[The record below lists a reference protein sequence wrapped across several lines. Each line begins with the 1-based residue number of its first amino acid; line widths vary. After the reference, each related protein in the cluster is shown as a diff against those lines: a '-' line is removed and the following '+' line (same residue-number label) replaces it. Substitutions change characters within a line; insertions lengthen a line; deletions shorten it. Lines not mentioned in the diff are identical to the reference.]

1 MMYLAKK
8 SYSLIYTCLLSL
20 AIIFSS
26 CIKSEFD
33 EPPFDGLDPEI
44 QESQII
50 SLEEVLSRLE
60 KGNPVELAL
69 DKYLKTVVVADDKT
83 GNWFRAIVVQDEKSE
98 RGITVLID
106 EVENYTSLPVG
117 RRVFIHLKDLWI
129 GDYNGLP
136 QLGMGP
142 YQSGNFLRLGGIPA
156 SLKPRILLAGKYGI
170 NIPPTPKKIS
180 ELTDADLNRLL
191 IFDDVQFES
200 GSAGR
205 PFADNV
211 SNPPQSINHTLVS
224 CTGEQIL
231 VRTSGY
237 SDFAGQTTPVG
248 RGSIVAIMS
257 VFGNDRQLLIR
268 NPDELVFDKERC
280 DAPKLTIAQIRDL
293 FLLGTT
299 TAPQGMIE
307 GVVISDRSSGNFTG
321 RNLHLQD
328 ETGGIVLRFNTNHNF
343 DLGDRL
349 LVDITGQSISTFNG
363 LLQLNLPNNT
373 ASVIGNQSLPE
384 PAELTV
390 QQIISNMNR
399 YESTRV
405 RIKNATISGGT
416 TFGGSRNVT
425 DGTGGVTLFTGNGA
439 SFASNPIPSG
449 QVEITGIVSVFN
461 DPQILLNS
469 ANDVKGGSSGGDTN
483 PISIR
488 EVRNLFNGTATTA
501 PEAHIEGVVISSNS
515 SNNINAR
522 NLYIQDNTGGIVV
535 RFEANHNFSMGTKLK
550 VVISGQEISEFR
562 GLLQLNNVPLTNATA
577 LGSTAL
583 PSPKNLTIQ
592 QLLAD
597 INTYQSTRIKIS
609 NATISGGTT
618 FGGSREVSDGT
629 GTIVLFT
636 SNNATFANNNLPTGM
651 VDIIAIASAFDS
663 PQIIIN
669 STDDISGGGG
679 TGGGVEESFNSGS
692 NNQPI
697 NITNWVNEATKGTRT
712 WIRNSFQGNNFAQ
725 ASAFND
731 TNPETEMWL
740 ITPEVNTDNHY
751 RLSFKSA
758 QAFFVHNG
766 LEVFATA
773 DFTGNVGTTSWV
785 KLNPILAGSANNNY
799 DWVESGE
806 VNLKSIGQ
814 NVRVAFKYSGKA
826 GTETTTFRID
836 DVIIR

>member
-1 MMYLAKK
+1 MYSVKNT
-8 SYSLIYTCLLSL
+8 YSLIYICLLSL
-20 AIIFSS
+20 AIFFNS
-26 CIKSEFD
+26 CVKSEFD
-33 EPPFDGLDPEI
+33 EPPLGGVDPEI
-44 QESQII
+44 PESQII

-69 DKYLKTVVVADDKT
+69 DKYLKTVVIADDKT
-83 GNWFRAIVVQDEKSE
+83 GNWFRALVVQDENSD

-106 EVENYTSLPVG
+106 EVENYTSLPIG
-117 RRVFIHLKDLWI
+117 RRVFIHLKDLWL

-156 SLKPRILLAGKYGI
+156 SLKPRILLTGKYGI

-205 PFADNV
+205 PYADNV
-211 SNPPQSINHTLVS
+211 SDPPQSVNHTLVS

-237 SDFAGQTTPVG
+237 ADFAGVNTPVG
-248 RGSIVAIMS
+248 RGSIMAVLSI
-257 VFGNDRQLLIR
+257 FGNERQLLIR
-268 NPDELVFDKERC
+268 NPNELVFDKERC
-280 DAPKLTIAQIRDL
+280 DAPKLSIAQIRDL
-293 FLLGTT
+293 FLLGRT
-299 TAPQGMIE
+299 TAPRGMIE
-307 GVVISDRSSGNFTG
+307 GVVISDRTSGNFNG

-328 ETGGIVLRFNTNHNF
+328 KTGGIVLRFGTNHNF

-349 LVDITGQSISTFNG
+349 LIDITGQSISTYNG
-363 LLQLNLPNNT
+363 LLQLNLPNNA
-373 ASVIGNQSLPE
+373 ASVIGSQSLPE

-405 RIKNATISGGT
+405 RIKNATITGGT
-416 TFGGSRNVT
+416 TFGGSRNIT
-425 DGTGGVTLFTGNGA
+425 DGTGGITLFTGNGA
-439 SFASNPIPSG
+439 TFASNPIPSG
-449 QVEITGIVSVFN
+449 QVEITGIVSVSN

-469 ANDVKGGSSGGDTN
+469 ANDVKGGSTGGDTN
-483 PISIR
+483 PISIID
-488 EVRNLFNGTATTA
+488 VRNLYNGTPVTA
-501 PEAHIEGVVISSNS
+501 PKSHIEGVVISSNT

-535 RFEANHNFSMGTKLK
+535 RFEANHDFAIGTKLK

-562 GLLQLNNVPLTNATA
+562 GLLQVNNVPLANATT
-577 LGSTAL
+577 LGNTEL

-592 QLLAD
+592 QLLSD
-597 INTYQSTRIKIS
+597 FNTYQSTRIKIS

-618 FGGSREVSDGT
+618 FGGSKEVSDGT
-629 GTIVLFT
+629 GTIVLYT
-636 SNNATFANNNLPTGM
+636 SNNATFANKNLPTGM
-651 VDIIAIASAFDS
+651 VDITAIASTYDS

-669 STDDISGGGG
+669 SPDDIDGEGGIGV
-679 TGGGVEESFNSGS
+679 GVEESFNFGAD
-692 NNQPI
+692 NQPI
-697 NITNWVNEATKGTRT
+697 SITNWVNVATKGTRT
-712 WIRNSFQGNNFAQ
+712 WIRNSFQGNSFAQ
-725 ASAFND
+725 ATAYND
-731 TNPETEMWL
+731 TNPEAEMWL
-740 ITPEVNTDNHY
+740 ITPEVNTDKHY

-758 QAFFVHNG
+758 QAFFVHDG

-773 DFTGNVGTTSWV
+773 DFTGNVATTSWV
-785 KLNPILAGSANNNY
+785 KLNLTLAGSANNNY
-799 DWVESGE
+799 TWVESGE

-836 DVIIR
+836 DVVIR